1 VVVSLAELSSR
12 LLRTEP
18 YVELQNDS
26 ECMGLFIF
34 NLLLTIW
41 RYPKSTS

>member
-1 VVVSLAELSSR
+1 VVSLPELSSR

-18 YVELQNDS
+18 YIGLQNDS
-26 ECMGLFIF
+26 ECMGLFVF
-34 NLLLTIW
+34 KLLLTIW